1 MTATTEEMLTVAYLT
16 PALNAEWQSKLGK
29 AMLAEAKK
37 ATEGV
42 KFKASRFP
50 KPSAGDGKT
59 PSEQRREAAKNAH
72 RKKLADIRAARRK
85 ALLTHAALTPRTRQ
99 QYLAALDIP
108 PATMDGHLGWLRR
121 GGYVQRRSIL
131 QINCHGTQR
140 VKVSLWKVTPKGRAA
155 IENTPE
161 EFWL

>member
-1 MTATTEEMLTVAYLT
+1 MIANIYGRASVSPKLEA
-16 PALNAEWQSKLGK
+16 ALGK
-29 AMLAEAKK
+29 AMMAEARK

-42 KFKASRFP
+42 KFKESRFP
-50 KPSAGDGKT
+50 INPPPSAGQT
-59 PSEQRREAAKNAH
+59 PSDQRRAAAKNAH
-72 RKKLADIRAARRK
+72 RKKLADTRAARRK

-99 QYLAALDIP
+99 EYLAALDIP
-108 PATMDGHLGWLRR
+108 PATMDDHLGWLRR